1 MTRRMLCLV
10 LVTTCSI
17 MISAAGCADKS
28 PPPNKLPPGH
38 EKGGGHEHG
47 EGHAAE
53 GPHHGH
59 LIELGEE
66 EYHAELT
73 HDEATKKV
81 SVYLL
86 DKSAK
91 AAVPITD
98 PEIVLNVATGSQ
110 PFQVKLPA
118 APQPGDPAG
127 QASCFSVV
135 DEKLLEA
142 LESPKATGRL
152 NVTINGK
159 AYVGEVAHGQHGDH
173 NH

>member
-1 MTRRMLCLV
+1 MTRRLMV
-10 LVTTCSI
+10 LVFPF
-17 MISAAGCADKS
+17 AFGAALAFAGCNNAPSTVSIPK
-28 PPPNKLPPGH
+28 NALP
-38 EKGGGHEHG
+38 
-47 EGHAAE
+47 EGHGHAEE

-91 AAVPITD
+91 VAVPIAD
-98 PEIVLNVATGSQ
+98 PEIVLNVAAGAQ
-110 PFQVKLPA
+110 PFQVKLLA

-127 QASCFSVV
+127 QASCFSIT

-159 AYVGEVAHGQHGDH
+159 SYVGEVAHGQHGDH
-173 NH
+173 KQ